1 MVMRFGARDG
11 GCYVHICSWTRYT
24 KSQNT
29 QIQVQIHR
37 MQAGMGTHANTG
49 MYINAQIPTL
59 NTEISK
65 LQPESSW
72 GQYYNHCLPA
82 YHHTS
87 THTSV
92 YTHTHTLTLKG
103 LSGYMAWGKKS
114 LTSGLRATNPPQ
126 AKVNSMNTAVRTRSM
141 LPDHLINPIQQQ
153 LPPPSQPHNFALQ
166 QSILTIHTSIIYSSA
181 LVDWTHPR
189 LHDK

>member
-11 GCYVHICSWTRYT
+11 GCYVHICSWTRCR

-65 LQPESSW
+65 LQPESS
-72 GQYYNHCLPA
+72 
-82 YHHTS
+82 
-87 THTSV
+87 
-92 YTHTHTLTLKG
+92 
-103 LSGYMAWGKKS
+103 
-114 LTSGLRATNPPQ
+114 
-126 AKVNSMNTAVRTRSM
+126 
-141 LPDHLINPIQQQ
+141 
-153 LPPPSQPHNFALQ
+153 
-166 QSILTIHTSIIYSSA
+166 
-181 LVDWTHPR
+181 
-189 LHDK
+189 